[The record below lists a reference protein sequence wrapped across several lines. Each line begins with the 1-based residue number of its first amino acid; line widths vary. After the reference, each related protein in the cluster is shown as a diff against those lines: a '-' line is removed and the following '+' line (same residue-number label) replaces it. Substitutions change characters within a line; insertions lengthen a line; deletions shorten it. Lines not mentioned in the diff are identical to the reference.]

1 MIWYK
6 NEVQRLE
13 KERAEL
19 TYDPRLLFYGS
30 SSIRLWDT
38 LYDDFAEYQP
48 VNLGFGGSTLAAC
61 DWFFDR
67 LVAPFKPESIIVY
80 AGDND
85 LGDGRHPE
93 EVFIF
98 FQQLVSRI
106 RRQFG
111 AIPLAY
117 ISIKPSITRWNI
129 LDSIRYANKIIEE
142 EVRRQDGNLHFINVY
157 TRMTDNAGYPK
168 REFLDPDGLHINPKG
183 YRLWKEIIGPTYPSS
198 NHEPDRYHPHEPGIS
213 QMV

>member
-1 MIWYK
+1 MVWYE

-13 KERAEL
+13 KERTEL
-19 TYDPRLLFYGS
+19 TYDPKLLFYGS
-30 SSIRLWDT
+30 SSIRLWET
-38 LYDDFAEYQP
+38 LYEDFADYKP

-67 LVAPFKPESIIVY
+67 LVAPFHPDSIIVY

-98 FQQLVSRI
+98 FQQLVTRI

-111 AIPLAY
+111 SIPLAF
-117 ISIKPSITRWNI
+117 ISVKPSISRWNI
-129 LDSIRYANKIIEE
+129 VDSIRYANKIIEE
-142 EVRRQDGNLHFINVY
+142 EIKRQADNLHFINVY

-168 REFLDPDGLHINPKG
+168 REFLDPDGLHINEKG
-183 YRLWKEIIGPTYPSS
+183 YALWKGIIRQYLSTINP
-198 NHEPDRYHPHEPGIS
+198 
-213 QMV
+213 

>member
-1 MIWYK
+1 MIWYE

-13 KERAEL
+13 KEKTALE
-19 TYDPRLLFYGS
+19 YEPKMVFYGS

-38 LYDDFAEYQP
+38 LFEDFREYSP

-61 DWFFDR
+61 VWFFER
-67 LVAPFKPESIIVY
+67 LVTGYRPQSIILY

-98 FQQLVSRI
+98 FQQMVALT
-106 RRQFG
+106 RQHFG
-111 AIPLAY
+111 DIPLAF

-129 LDSIRYANKIIEE
+129 VDSIRYTNTLIEKE
-142 EVRRQDGNLHFINVY
+142 IRKQGNNLHYIDIY
-157 TRMTDNAGYPK
+157 HKMTDNAGYPK
-168 REFLDPDGLHINPKG
+168 REFLDPDGLHISTKG
-183 YRLWKEIIGPTYPSS
+183 YALWKAIIQQHLSAFI
-198 NHEPDRYHPHEPGIS
+198 R
-213 QMV
+213 

>member
-1 MIWYK
+1 MVWYE

-13 KERAEL
+13 KERTEL
-19 TYDPRLLFYGS
+19 TYDPKLLFYGS
-30 SSIRLWDT
+30 SSIRLWET
-38 LYDDFAEYQP
+38 LYEDFADYKP

-67 LVAPFKPESIIVY
+67 LIAPFHPNSIIVY

-98 FQQLVSRI
+98 FQQLVARI

-111 AIPLAY
+111 SIPLAF
-117 ISIKPSITRWNI
+117 ISVKPSISRWNI
-129 LDSIRYANKIIEE
+129 VDSIRYANKIIEE
-142 EVRRQDGNLHFINVY
+142 EIKRQADNLHFINVY

-168 REFLDPDGLHINPKG
+168 REFLDPDGLHINEKG
-183 YRLWKEIIGPTYPSS
+183 YALWKGIIRQYLSTINP
-198 NHEPDRYHPHEPGIS
+198 
-213 QMV
+213 

>member
-1 MIWYK
+1 MVWYE

-13 KERAEL
+13 KERTEL
-19 TYDPRLLFYGS
+19 TYDPALLFYGS
-30 SSIRLWDT
+30 SSIRLWET
-38 LYDDFAEYQP
+38 LNDDFAEYKP
-48 VNLGFGGSTLAAC
+48 ANLGFGGSTLAAC

-67 LVAPFKPESIIVY
+67 LVAPFHPSSIIVY

-111 AIPLAY
+111 SIPLAY
-117 ISIKPSITRWNI
+117 ISVKPSISRWNI
-129 LDSIRYANKIIEE
+129 VDSIRYTNKIIEE
-142 EVRRQDGNLHFINVY
+142 EILKQGDNLHFINVY
-157 TRMTDNAGYPK
+157 TRMTDNSGYPK
-168 REFLDPDGLHINPKG
+168 REFLDPDGLHINEKG
-183 YRLWKEIIGPTYPSS
+183 YTLWKGIIRQYLSS
-198 NHEPDRYHPHEPGIS
+198 INR
-213 QMV
+213 

>member
-1 MIWYK
+1 MIWYE

-13 KERAEL
+13 KERTEL
-19 TYDPRLLFYGS
+19 TYDPKLLFYGS
-30 SSIRLWDT
+30 SSIRLWET
-38 LYDDFAEYQP
+38 LYEDFADYKP

-67 LVAPFKPESIIVY
+67 LVSPFHPDSIIVY

-98 FQQLVSRI
+98 FQQLVART

-111 AIPLAY
+111 GIPLAF
-117 ISIKPSITRWNI
+117 ISVKPSISRWNI
-129 LDSIRYANKIIEE
+129 VDSIRHTNKIIEE
-142 EVRRQDGNLHFINVY
+142 EIRRQADNLHFINIY

-168 REFLDPDGLHINPKG
+168 REFLDPDGLHINQKG
-183 YRLWKEIIGPTYPSS
+183 YALWREIIRQYLATPS
-198 NHEPDRYHPHEPGIS
+198 
-213 QMV
+213 Q

>member
-1 MIWYK
+1 MIWYE

-19 TYDPRLLFYGS
+19 TYDPKLLFYGS
-30 SSIRLWDT
+30 SSIRLWEN
-38 LYDDFAEYQP
+38 LFEDFAEYTP
-48 VNLGFGGSTLAAC
+48 ANLGFGGSTLAAC

-67 LVAPFKPESIIVY
+67 LIAPFHPESIIVY

-98 FQQLVSRI
+98 FQQLVSRT

-111 AIPLAY
+111 SIPLAY
-117 ISIKPSITRWNI
+117 ISVKPSITRWNI
-129 LDSIRYANKIIEE
+129 VDSIRYTNKIIEE
-142 EVRRQDGNLHFINVY
+142 EIRRQGDNLHFINVY

-168 REFLDPDGLHINPKG
+168 REFLDPDGLHINEKG
-183 YRLWKEIIGPTYPSS
+183 YALWKGIIRQYLSSS
-198 NHEPDRYHPHEPGIS
+198 NP
-213 QMV
+213 

>member
-1 MIWYK
+1 MVWYE

-13 KERAEL
+13 KERTEL
-19 TYDPRLLFYGS
+19 TYDPKLLFYGS
-30 SSIRLWDT
+30 SSIRLWET
-38 LYDDFAEYQP
+38 LYDDFADYKP

-67 LVAPFKPESIIVY
+67 LVSPFHPDSIIVY

-98 FQQLVSRI
+98 FQQLVART

-111 AIPLAY
+111 DIPLAY
-117 ISIKPSITRWNI
+117 ISVKPSISRWNI
-129 LDSIRYANKIIEE
+129 VDSIRYCNKIIEE
-142 EVRRQDGNLHFINVY
+142 EIKRQADHLYFINIY
-157 TRMTDNAGYPK
+157 NRMTDNAGYPK
-168 REFLDPDGLHINPKG
+168 REFLDPDGLHINEKG
-183 YRLWKEIIGPTYPSS
+183 YALWKGIIRQYLSTINP
-198 NHEPDRYHPHEPGIS
+198 
-213 QMV
+213 